1 MVDERYISGR
11 PSNPIDTMHDVP
23 PPATDCDDIRATLTE
38 RGSRYGDFTDH
49 ARVAQGIQAVMHAEI
64 GWSELSDVQR
74 QGLTV
79 IADKIARMLTGDPR
93 YLDSVRDI
101 IGYAT
106 LMLDRMTVE
115 GATDTKTV
123 QVTFEGGEWIE
134 QR

>member
-1 MVDERYISGR
+1 M
-11 PSNPIDTMHDVP
+11 DT
-23 PPATDCDDIRATLTE
+23 ATTDTAIECDDIRATLTE
-38 RGSRYGDFTDH
+38 RGNRYGDFSDH
-49 ARVAQGIQAVMHAEI
+49 ARVAQGLQAVMHVEL
-64 GWSELSDVQR
+64 GWLDLTDVQR

-106 LMLDRMTVE
+106 LMLDRMKVE

-123 QVTFEGGEWIE
+123 QVAYEGGEWVE